1 VGYPRETKERLQL
14 QHNIDYS
21 SFGLSLSAVR
31 LDLRYLKR
39 RNPGPKQSRPDQSQ
53 VWKRILSYSIIHI
66 NFTSSERLTLN
77 HQTSIIKAIESLDT
91 RRIKQPSQAFP

>member
-1 VGYPRETKERLQL
+1 MGYPRETKERLQL

-39 RNPGPKQSRPDQSQ
+39 RNPGPEQPRSDQGQ
-53 VWKRILSYSIIHI
+53 IRKRVLSYSIVHI
-66 NFTSSERLTLN
+66 NLTSEERFTFNNKTFR
-77 HQTSIIKAIESLDT
+77 IKAIESLDT
-91 RRIKQPSQAFP
+91 VRIKQQSQTFP